1 MPKKKSGP
9 IKVGCVVM
17 FFLLLT
23 STIYA
28 QNVVTG
34 RVTNKTD
41 NSPVPGA
48 TVTVKGTKVS
58 TESGSDGTFSINPGR
73 ANATL
78 VITAV
83 GFGTLEVPVTP
94 GTPVGDIVLTA
105 ASTTLNDVVVTGY
118 TSQRKR
124 DITGSVSVV
133 NVTDM
138 KASPSGSTESLLQGQ
153 ASGVTVFSTGQP
165 GGNATVLVRGITS
178 PGNSN
183 PLILVDG
190 VPELMHDINPNDI
203 QSLQVLKD
211 AGATAIYGVRG
222 ANGVIIITTKKGSGN
237 VKINYDAYYGTQ
249 RPLSHSW
256 DLATPTQ
263 TGNVKWAMAFND
275 GLTPSDPQYGSG
287 ATPVLPYYI
296 TPAGAQQ
303 GAPNTSLADYNL
315 YTNHITLADR
325 NGNNWF
331 KDIFKPASMQSHNI
345 SVGGSSGKSTYFFSF
360 NYLDQNGTLI
370 DTKLKR
376 YGVRANTSF
385 SLIDDHV
392 HIGENFYAYYKSNP
406 GYLNA
411 LGANNTNSINDAYQ
425 TPNII
430 PVHDI
435 AGNYAGT
442 ISLGLGNASNPVAI
456 QERQANNV
464 NQDYHVVGNVFT
476 DVDFLQ
482 HFTARTSVGGTVDY
496 TYNNAFASTPY
507 ENAENNTAANLYQE
521 TWALNNSFIWTNTL
535 KYSNQWGKS
544 NLNLLGGEEYIYE
557 NGRANQ
563 TTRGNYYVTDSS
575 NLTVD
580 PNLRT
585 LNFGAPSTQT
595 NNSNVLQPNYNNYAT
610 PYRVAIY
617 SFFGRLDYNWDGKYL
632 VSGTI
637 RRDGSSVFAPA
648 QRYGNFP
655 SVTGGWRISQEN
667 FMKNIDWIN
676 DLKIR
681 GGWGKSGSLSDI
693 NPSNAYTLYGQQI
706 NQSYYDINGTST
718 NPAGGLYTQQ
728 YGNPATTWEKDIL
741 TNIGFDATLIHNKID
756 LTVEWYKKQVDGLLF
771 VPVEPGTNGS
781 AAVPFGNSGDV
792 QNKGIDAA
800 ITYHGSAVNNKL
812 KFDLTGTFTSYQN
825 KVVSL
830 PAGTL
835 YFNEPTGAQT
845 ITSRIEPGHPLG
857 EFYGYKVIGLFQSW
871 ADVNKSPVQQNAAPG
886 RFKYA
891 DVNHDGQINSSDQT
905 FFGNPNPKFT
915 AGLNISVAYKNWD
928 LYTFFYTSIGAK
940 ILNNVKSSTDFPQSF
955 GNQVS
960 KQVAL
965 HSATL
970 VNSSGSPTNIND
982 SSAHVAN
989 PGAVSPLL
997 EQSANFS
1004 NSAVFNSYTME
1015 SGSFLRCRNLT
1026 IGYNIMSA
1034 GIKNLHIDR
1043 IRVYAQALNLFTIT
1057 KYSGLDPELN
1067 PGTNASFGIDGGVY
1081 PNNQK
1086 QYNVGVSVAIH

>member
-1 MPKKKSGP
+1 MPKKKSGL
-9 IKVGCVVM
+9 IRLGWITAFLFTTCVA
-17 FFLLLT
+17 F
-23 STIYA
+23 A

-34 RVTNKTD
+34 KVINKTD
-41 NSPVPGA
+41 NTPVPGA
-48 TVTVKGTKVS
+48 TVQEVG
-58 TESGSDGTFSINPGR
+58 GR
-73 ANATL
+73 AIVQSNADGSFTITL
-78 VITAV
+78 SSPSRTLRISAV
-83 GFGTLEVPVTP
+83 GFSTLDVPATA
-94 GTPVGDIVLTA
+94 GTPLGNIVL
-105 ASTTLNDVVVTGY
+105 ASSASQLNDVVVTGY
-118 TSQRKR
+118 TSQRKK
-124 DITGSVSVV
+124 DITGSVSIV
-133 NVTDM
+133 NVADM

-153 ASGVTVFSTGQP
+153 AAGVTVFSTGQP

-222 ANGVIIITTKKGSGN
+222 ANGVIIITTKKGSGSPK
-237 VKINYDAYYGTQ
+237 VSYDAFYGTQ

-263 TGNVKWAMAFND
+263 MGNVKWAMAFDD
-275 GLTPSDPQYGSG
+275 GLTASDPQYGSG
-287 ATPVLPYYI
+287 PTPVLPYYI
-296 TPAGAQQ
+296 TPTGAAQN
-303 GAPNTSLADYNL
+303 APNTSLADYSL
-315 YTNHITLADR
+315 YSNHITLADR

-331 KDIFKPASMQSHNI
+331 KDIFKPAPMQSHNV
-345 SVGGSSGKSTYFFSF
+345 SVGGSTGKSTYYFSF
-360 NYLDQNGTLI
+360 DYTDQKGTLI
-370 DTKLKR
+370 DTRLKR

-385 SLIDDHV
+385 SLVDDHV
-392 HIGENFYAYYKSNP
+392 HIGENFYAFYKSNP
-406 GYLNA
+406 GYLGA
-411 LGANNTNSINDAYQ
+411 LGVNSTNSINAAYQ
-425 TPNII
+425 IPNII

-442 ISLGLGNASNPVAI
+442 ISQGTGNAWNPVAI

-464 NQDYHVVGNVFT
+464 NQDYHVVGNTFV
-476 DVDFLQ
+476 DVDFLR
-482 HFTARTSVGGTVDY
+482 HFTAHTSVGGTVDY

-535 KYSNQWGKS
+535 KYSNSWGNN
-544 NLNLLGGEEYIYE
+544 NLSILGGEEYIYE
-557 NGRANQ
+557 NGKANQ
-563 TTRGNYYVTDSS
+563 TTRGSYYITDSS

-580 PNLRT
+580 PNLWT

-595 NNSNVLQPNYNNYAT
+595 NNSNVAQPNYNNYQT

-632 VSGTI
+632 ISGTL
-637 RRDGSSVFAPA
+637 RRDGASVFAPS

-655 SVTGGWRISQEN
+655 SVSGGWRISQEN

-693 NPSNAYTLYGQQI
+693 NPTNAYTLYGQQI
-706 NQSYYDINGTST
+706 NQSFYDINGTSST
-718 NPAGGLYTQQ
+718 PAAGVYTQA

-741 TNIGFDATLIHNKID
+741 TNIGFDATLFHNKID
-756 LTVEWYKKQVDGLLF
+756 LSIEWYKKQVDGLLF
-771 VPVEPGTNGS
+771 QPVEAGTAGP
-781 AAVPFGNSGDV
+781 AIIPFGNSGNV

-800 ITYHGSAVNNKL
+800 VTYHGSALNNDL
-812 KFDLTGTFTSYQN
+812 KFDITGTFTSYQN

-845 ITSRIEPGHPLG
+845 VTSRIQPGEPLG
-857 EFYGYKVIGLFQSW
+857 EFYGYKVVGIFQNW
-871 ADVNKSPVQQNAAPG
+871 NDVYKSPTQTDAAPG

-891 DVNHDGQINSSDQT
+891 DVNHDGQITADDRT

-928 LYTFFYTSIGAK
+928 LYTFFYASIGAK
-940 ILNNVKSSTDFPQSF
+940 ILNSVKSSTDFPQNF

-960 KQVAL
+960 KQIAE

-970 VNSSGSPTNIND
+970 VNASGSPTNYKD
-982 SSAHVAN
+982 STAHVAN
-989 PGAVSPLL
+989 PGASSPLL

-1004 NSAVFNSYTME
+1004 NSAVFNSYIME

-1026 IGYNIMSA
+1026 IGYNIMSD
-1034 GIKNLHIDR
+1034 GLRHLHFDKLR
-1043 IRVYAQALNLFTIT
+1043 IYAQALNLFTIT

-1086 QYNVGVSVAIH
+1086 QYNLGVSVTIH

>member
-1 MPKKKSGP
+1 MPKKVSGP
-9 IKVGCVVM
+9 VKAGCVVM

-23 STIYA
+23 STVYA

-34 RVTNKTD
+34 RVTSKTD

-48 TVTVKGTKVS
+48 TISVKGTKVVS
-58 TESGSDGTFSINPGR
+58 ESGADGTFSINPGSAR
-73 ANATL
+73 GTL

-83 GFGTLEVPVTP
+83 GFTKLEVPVTA
-94 GTPVGDIVLTA
+94 GTPAGDIVLTA
-105 ASTTLNDVVVTGY
+105 TSTTLNDVVVTGY

-133 NVTDM
+133 NVADM

-153 ASGVTVFSTGQP
+153 AAGVTVFSTGQP

-237 VKINYDAYYGTQ
+237 VKVNYDAYYGTQ

-275 GLTPSDPQYGSG
+275 GLAPNDPQYGSG

-370 DTKLKR
+370 DTRLKR

-392 HIGENFYAYYKSNP
+392 HVGENFYAYYKTNP
-406 GYLNA
+406 GYQNA

-456 QERQANNV
+456 QERQANNI

-482 HFTARTSVGGTVDY
+482 HFTAHTSIGGTVDY

-521 TWALNNSFIWTNTL
+521 TWALNNSYIWTNTL

-544 NLNLLGGEEYIYE
+544 SLNVLGGEEYIYE

-563 TTRGNYYVTDSS
+563 TTRGNYYITDSS

-580 PNLRT
+580 PNLYT

-595 NNSNVLQPNYNNYAT
+595 NNSNVVQPNYNNYAT

-632 VSGTI
+632 ISGTI

-667 FMKNIDWIN
+667 FMKNVDWIN

-706 NQSYYDINGTST
+706 NQSYYDINGTS
-718 NPAGGLYTQQ
+718 NSPAGGLYTQQ

-741 TNIGFDATLIHNKID
+741 TNIGFDATLLHNKID
-756 LTVEWYKKQVDGLLF
+756 LSVEWYKKQVDGLLF
-771 VPVEPGTNGS
+771 VPVEPGTIGS

-792 QNKGIDAA
+792 QNKGVDVAL
-800 ITYHGSAVNNKL
+800 TYHGSAVNDKL
-812 KFDLTGTFTSYQN
+812 KFDITGTFTSYQN

-845 ITSRIEPGHPLG
+845 VTSRIEPGHPLG

-871 ADVNKSPVQQNAAPG
+871 SDVNKSPVQQNAAPG

-940 ILNNVKSSTDFPQSF
+940 ILNSVKGSTDFPQSF

-960 KQVAL
+960 KQIAL

-970 VNSSGSPTNIND
+970 VNSSGAPTNIND
-982 SSAHVAN
+982 STARVAN
-989 PGAVSPLL
+989 PGATSPLL

-1026 IGYNIMSA
+1026 IGYNIMSN

>member
-1 MPKKKSGP
+1 MPKKTKGLAK
-9 IKVGCVVM
+9 IGCMVM
-17 FFLLLT
+17 IFLLFT
-23 STIYA
+23 CITYA
-28 QNVVTG
+28 QNAVTG
-34 RVTNKTD
+34 KVTNKTD

-48 TVTVKGTKVS
+48 TIQVKGTKVIS
-58 TESGSDGTFSINPGR
+58 QTGVDGTFTINLPG
-73 ANATL
+73 
-78 VITAV
+78 VK
-83 GFGTLEVPVTP
+83 GTLQVSAIGFANLEIPVTA
-94 GTPVGDIVLTA
+94 GASAGDIALTTV
-105 ASTTLNDVVVTGY
+105 SSTLNDVVVTGY

-124 DITGSVSVV
+124 DIVGSVSVV

-138 KASPSGSTESLLQGQ
+138 KASPSGSTEALLQGQ
-153 ASGVTVFSTGQP
+153 AAGVTVFSTGQP

-178 PGNSN
+178 PNNSN

-222 ANGVIIITTKKGSGN
+222 SNGVIIITTKKGSGS
-237 VKINYDAYYGTQ
+237 VKVSYDAYYGTQ

-275 GLTPSDPQYGSG
+275 GLTASDPQYGSG
-287 ATPVLPYYI
+287 PTPVLPYYI
-296 TPAGAQQ
+296 TPAGAPQ
-303 GAPNTSLADYNL
+303 GAPNTSLADYSL

-325 NGNNWF
+325 TGNNWF

-345 SVGGSSGKSTYFFSF
+345 SVGGGNGKSTYFFAF

-370 DTKLKR
+370 DTKLQR

-385 SLIDDHV
+385 SLVDDHV
-392 HIGENFYAYYKSNP
+392 HIGENFYGYYKTNP

-411 LGANNTNSINDAYQ
+411 LGVNSTNSINDAYQ

-442 ISLGLGNASNPVAI
+442 ISLGTGNASNPVAI
-456 QERQANNV
+456 QERQADNV
-464 NQDYHVVGNVFT
+464 NQDYHVVGNMFA
-476 DVDFLQ
+476 DVDFLR
-482 HFTARTSVGGTVDY
+482 HFTAHTSVGGTVDY

-535 KYSNQWGKS
+535 KYANQWGKS
-544 NLNLLGGEEYIYE
+544 NLSVLGGEEYIYE
-557 NGRANQ
+557 NGKASQ
-563 TTRGNYYVTDSS
+563 TTRGNYYITDSS

-585 LNFGAPSTQT
+585 INFGAPSTQT
-595 NNSNVLQPNYNNYAT
+595 NNSNVPQPNYNNYNT

-632 VSGTI
+632 LAGTL
-637 RRDGSSVFAPA
+637 RRDGAAVFGSDK
-648 QRYGNFP
+648 QYGNFP

-667 FMKNIDWIN
+667 FMKNIDWIS

-681 GGWGKSGSLSDI
+681 GGWGKSGSLANI
-693 NPSNAYTLYGQQI
+693 NPTNAYTLYGQQI

-718 NPAGGLYTQQ
+718 NPVGGLYTQQ
-728 YGNPATTWEKDIL
+728 YGNPATTWEQDIL
-741 TNIGFDATLIHNKID
+741 TNVGFDATLLHNKFD
-756 LTVEWYKKQVDGLLF
+756 LTVEWYRKRVNGLLF
-771 VPVEPGTNGS
+771 VPVEPGTAG
-781 AAVPFGNSGDV
+781 AAAIPDGNSGDV
-792 QNKGIDAA
+792 QNTGIDAA
-800 ITYHGSAVNNKL
+800 LTYHGSAVNEKL
-812 KFDLTGTFTSYQN
+812 KFDITGTFTSYKN
-825 KVVSL
+825 EVISL

-857 EFYGYKVIGLFQSW
+857 EFFGYKVIGLFQSW
-871 ADVNKSPVQQNAAPG
+871 ADVYKSPAQPNAAPG

-891 DVNHDGQINSSDQT
+891 DVNHDGSITSADQT

-928 LYTFFYTSIGAK
+928 FYTFFYTSIGAK
-940 ILNNVKSSTDFPQSF
+940 ILNEVKSSTDFPQTF

-970 VNSSGSPTNIND
+970 VNSAGAPTNIND

-1004 NSAVFNSYTME
+1004 NSAVFNSYIME

-1026 IGYNIMSA
+1026 IGYNFMSE
-1034 GIKNLHIDR
+1034 GIRHLHFDK

-1067 PGTNASFGIDGGVY
+1067 PGSNASFGIDGGVY

-1086 QYNVGVSVAIH
+1086 QYNVGVSVTIH

>member
-1 MPKKKSGP
+1 MPKKTKGLAK
-9 IKVGCVVM
+9 IGCMVM
-17 FFLLLT
+17 LFLLFT
-23 STIYA
+23 CTTYA
-28 QNVVTG
+28 QNAVTG
-34 RVTNKTD
+34 RVINKTD
-41 NSPVPGA
+41 NTPVPGA
-48 TVTVKGTKVS
+48 TVQVKGSKVITQS
-58 TESGSDGTFSINPGR
+58 ATDGTFSVNLPGGKG
-73 ANATL
+73 TL
-78 VITAV
+78 VISAV
-83 GFGTLEVPVTP
+83 GFGNLEVPVTA
-94 GTPVGDIVLTA
+94 GTPVGDISL
-105 ASTTLNDVVVTGY
+105 STSTSTLNDVVVTGY

-124 DITGSVSVV
+124 DIVGSVAVV

-153 ASGVTVFSTGQP
+153 ASGVTVFATGQP

-222 ANGVIIITTKKGSGN
+222 SNGVIIITTKKGNGN
-237 VKINYDAYYGTQ
+237 VKVSYDAYYGTQ

-275 GLTPSDPQYGSG
+275 GAAATDLQYGSG

-296 TPAGAQQ
+296 TPAGAPQ
-303 GAPNTSLADYNL
+303 GAPNTSLANYNL
-315 YTNHITLADR
+315 YTNHITKADQG
-325 NGNNWF
+325 GNNWF

-345 SVGGSSGKSTYFFSF
+345 SVGGSSGKSTYFFAF

-392 HIGENFYAYYKSNP
+392 HVGENFYGYYKSNP

-411 LGANNTNSINDAYQ
+411 LGVNSTNSINAAYQ
-425 TPNII
+425 IPNII

-442 ISLGLGNASNPVAI
+442 ISLGTGNASNPVAI
-456 QERQANNV
+456 QERQADNI
-464 NQDYHVVGNVFT
+464 NQDYHVVGNVFA
-476 DVDFLQ
+476 DVDFLR
-482 HFTARTSVGGTVDY
+482 HFTAHTSVGGTVDY
-496 TYNNAFASTPY
+496 TFGNGFASTPY

-535 KYSNQWGKS
+535 KYTNEWGKS
-544 NLNLLGGEEYIYE
+544 NLTVLGGEEYIYE
-557 NGRANQ
+557 NGRASQ

-585 LNFGAPSTQT
+585 INFGAPSTQT

-617 SFFGRLDYNWDGKYL
+617 SYFGRLDYSFDGKYL
-632 VSGTI
+632 IAGTL
-637 RRDGSSVFAPA
+637 RRDGASVFNPA
-648 QRYGNFP
+648 HRYGNFP
-655 SVTGGWRISQEN
+655 SVTAGWRISQEN
-667 FMKNIDWIN
+667 FMKDINWIS

-681 GGWGKSGSLSDI
+681 GGWGKSGSLSNI
-693 NPSNAYTLYGQQI
+693 NPTNAYTLYGQQV
-706 NQSYYDINGTST
+706 NQSFYDINGTST
-718 NPAGGLYTQQ
+718 NPAAGLYTQQ
-728 YGNPATTWEKDIL
+728 YGNPLTTWEQDIL
-741 TNIGFDATLIHNKID
+741 TNVGFDATLLRNKID
-756 LTVEWYKKQVDGLLF
+756 LTVEWYKKRVNGLLF
-771 VPVEPGTNGS
+771 QPTEPGTNGP
-781 AAVPFGNSGDV
+781 ALDPYANSGDV
-792 QNKGIDAA
+792 QNTGIDAA
-800 ITYHGSAVNNKL
+800 VTYHGSAVNNNL
-812 KFDLTGTFTSYQN
+812 KFDITGTFTSYNN

-835 YFNEPTGAQT
+835 YFNEPIGAQT
-845 ITSRIEPGHPLG
+845 ITSRIQPGHPLG

-871 ADVNKSPVQQNAAPG
+871 ADVKNSPTQQDAAPG

-891 DVNHDGQINSSDQT
+891 DVNHDKSINSSDQT
-905 FFGNPNPKFT
+905 FFGNPNPKFS
-915 AGLNISVAYKNWD
+915 AGLNISLAYHNWD

-970 VNSSGSPTNIND
+970 VNASGAPTNYKD
-982 SSAHVAN
+982 SSARVAN
-989 PGAVSPLL
+989 PGASSPLL

-1004 NSAVFNSYTME
+1004 NSAVFNSYIME

-1026 IGYNIMSA
+1026 VGYTITSE
-1034 GIKNLHIDR
+1034 GVKHLHIDHLR
-1043 IRVYAQALNLFTIT
+1043 FYAQALNLFTIT

-1086 QYNVGVSVAIH
+1086 QYNVGVSVTIH